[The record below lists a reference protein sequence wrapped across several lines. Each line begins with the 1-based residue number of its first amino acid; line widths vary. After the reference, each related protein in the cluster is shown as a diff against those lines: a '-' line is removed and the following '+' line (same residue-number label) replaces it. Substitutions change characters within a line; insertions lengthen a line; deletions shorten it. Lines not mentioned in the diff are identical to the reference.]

1 MLNCGK
7 QLKTKLNCG
16 ILLNDDLW
24 KEVAALDAAMIL
36 QPDQHFYSISELLS
50 AGLTYYKIN
59 RLVDAGHLIKLNNK
73 VYENTSYTGEESDFS
88 FASVYAP
95 KGVICMMSA
104 ARHYGLTTFLPE
116 GVDIAIERNMK
127 ISTLPDWPQMNI
139 WYFPEKRYIAGVTTS
154 SDVACEFSIYDVE
167 KTVVDILYYRNKIGI
182 EETKEVLKNYLR
194 REDRD
199 LVKLHRYADTLGC
212 KKILGTYME
221 VLL

>member
-1 MLNCGK
+1 MK
-7 QLKTKLNCG
+7 FQPNCG
-16 ILLNDDLW
+16 ILPHDDPW
-24 KEVAALDAAMIL
+24 KEVAALGAAIIL
-36 QPDQHFYSISELLS
+36 QPDQHFYSISELLA

-59 RLVDAGHLIKLNNK
+59 KLVSDGHLIKLNNK
-73 VYENTSYTGEESDFS
+73 VYENTSFTGEESDFA
-88 FASVYAP
+88 FAGVYAP
-95 KGVICMMSA
+95 KGIICMMSA

-127 ISTLPDWPQMNI
+127 VSTLPDWPKINL
-139 WYFPEKRYIAGVTTS
+139 WYFPEKRYSAGVTSS
-154 SDVACEFSIYDVE
+154 SDDACEFQIYDVE
-167 KTVVDILYYRNKIGI
+167 KTVVDILYYRNKVGI

-199 LVKLHRYADTLGC
+199 LVKLHRYADALGC